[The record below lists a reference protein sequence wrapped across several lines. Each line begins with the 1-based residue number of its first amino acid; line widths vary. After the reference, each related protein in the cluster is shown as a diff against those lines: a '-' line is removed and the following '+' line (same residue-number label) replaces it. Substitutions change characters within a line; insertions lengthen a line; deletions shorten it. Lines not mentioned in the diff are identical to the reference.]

1 MKVVEILKLGQNI
14 LKTLQK
20 ARIRIEDVR
29 YIGLYEDYQSIMND
43 GYKKSYAIAV
53 LSERYNISE
62 RQVYYL
68 LKRFETD
75 CKVDAV

>member
-53 LSERYNISE
+53 LSEKYNISE
-62 RQVYYL
+62 RKVYYL

-75 CKVDAV
+75 CKIDAV

>member
-29 YIGLYEDYQSIMND
+29 YISLYEDYQLFMND

-53 LSERYNISE
+53 LAERYNISE

>member
-1 MKVVEILKLGQNI
+1 MKVVEILKIGQNI

-29 YIGLYEDYQSIMND
+29 YIGLYEDYQSFMND

-53 LSERYNISE
+53 LAERYNISE

>member
-29 YIGLYEDYQSIMND
+29 YISLYEDYQLFMND

-53 LSERYNISE
+53 LSEKYNISE

>member
-29 YIGLYEDYQSIMND
+29 YIGLYEDYLSIMND
-43 GYKKSYAIAV
+43 GYKKSYTIAV
-53 LSERYNISE
+53 LSEKYNISE

>member
-75 CKVDAV
+75 CKVDAA

>member
-29 YIGLYEDYQSIMND
+29 YIGLYEDYQSFMND

-53 LSERYNISE
+53 LAERYNISE